1 MQFAETTFL
10 EKVMGKN
17 DIKVKKKKLEGDLTF
32 KLRFT
37 RYATLVSTF
46 MKRFPLRELRE
57 TCTLLLHVWNS
68 PSWTKN
74 RLYIGWDNMFTPF
87 HSTDLFLGNIR
98 IPKVFWCFRGLL
110 KKRPVAWNGLFKWI
124 FELNTF
130 LIVFL
135 NIEVTEIV

>member
-17 DIKVKKKKLEGDLTF
+17 DIKVKKKQLEGDLTF

-68 PSWTKN
+68 PS
-74 RLYIGWDNMFTPF
+74 
-87 HSTDLFLGNIR
+87 
-98 IPKVFWCFRGLL
+98 
-110 KKRPVAWNGLFKWI
+110 
-124 FELNTF
+124 
-130 LIVFL
+130 
-135 NIEVTEIV
+135 